1 MQISQN
7 KQHQLENEF
16 ETRFALRQIPPS
28 KVAEISKATAESICP
43 AEERINLHIGNPV
56 QDPKLDELFIRLVFD
71 DSLPHFNDRSW
82 PEAKKSILN
91 HIKKPLWRQYAELLF
106 DTIEKANPYMPR
118 GGYNPKKPGT
128 LIRQIQAWLTTG
140 QIESLDY
147 SIGEAE
153 IAPEIA
159 ITSGGR
165 TETLKLLLQV
175 IEENLKSPYKNIISL
190 EELLPAATLRAFS
203 GSISLV
209 SGDET
214 ELLARIQ
221 QLVENTGN
229 RIGFIIIHQIY
240 TKTFRRQLAAYA
252 THQNLMLIEMNDA
265 PNADSLARSP
275 GMAQRLLRIITPCA
289 IDKRLSHTA
298 LAFVLG
304 NAKFVDALNL
314 LHFLKKGTPSAPEI
328 KLLSFLLNEKGG
340 LNQQLWKQIHQK
352 NAKRT
357 SYSGVDTNLAT
368 SFQPDRHYELLVM
381 SHSIPSIVTTLEQT
395 AQKLTTRFEKLMQI
409 KQSSLVN
416 KFKLLSKNSPIDP
429 LNGKTVW
436 EIIVDFFENLENPA
450 YFPILEQAFLA
461 QFLKIHP
468 ELNEDFSIPFSGSAR
483 GALSLLAESWGLTE
497 VVVPDLSW
505 TVGDAFQ
512 KVTAVPLNPDL
523 TFNAQNF
530 IQRLA
535 EKLKENANWYQ
546 STCIVLNNPHNATGK
561 ITPEHEIREIL
572 TYCLSNR
579 IWVLDDL
586 SYSNVI
592 VANSTARQ
600 KLGPIKNCRQIAG
613 DLINEGK
620 LPADAIRWLVT
631 IRSISKTD
639 CKAGSRLCVIEIPDI
654 EFHHKFREM
663 ACSIEPNRM
672 ALLISYLFY
681 RNSPDKI
688 EKFYALRDQL
698 QWDRMQTLLD
708 GLCVIP
714 VIDNIFGIEFIAPQ
728 GAMYPHLKIH
738 QLPDNVKIEELSTKL
753 ATRGIGLVPLTTFA
767 RTRFSYQYVS
777 RTFRLTLGGPVS
789 IPYLKL
795 QVDRLVRE
803 LTLEIQRT
811 AYDYTYYAPE
821 VSRVAAAFENLAE
834 ISMYVKSCEK
844 QFQMVWQEIEQKI
857 DDLPNS
863 KWQRW
868 DGRRIDVALLK
879 AEFRNQFLPDRQKV
893 ALNRLYEEAYLTG
906 MLNENLSQSHF
917 QDNVVKKFKSE
928 ITPEIESERR
938 LNFQNRMF
946 DRTVHP
952 TQSYA
957 IEVDHQI
964 NDLITG
970 IINQHKITTEQ
981 IEKLSK
987 SLFFEFF
994 AENIAI
1000 NSAQE
1005 ADEAILDLEM
1015 LYHIEDYANYF
1026 YDTDLKLTLSLW
1038 GDWDGSRRPSGQG
1051 HTLVA
1056 GALIHNV
1063 RQLTALVQY
1072 LDSKGL
1078 LNDLPR
1084 EILFEIDEIEK
1095 KINKFKQ
1102 ILRKITLL
1110 TTRLEE
1116 HYRKHLENI
1125 QPPGWFVRKMR
1136 KIGLARDPVKVMW
1149 KHNDRNERRMRSY
1162 RHERSNEIL
1171 RFFRINYQLSQLLET
1186 VLPVFGQHYHDKEL
1200 MIHLANYKNPL
1211 KRFYLTPRI
1220 HQKII
1225 TAKDSFAIDTT
1236 VYNLVEI
1243 NRMGAMYGYPG
1254 LVLSLQVSMT
1264 NQAEAIIAVDKKI
1277 RTEWERVKREDPS
1290 ITPVSI
1296 RIVPLFEEIEILH
1309 EIESFL
1315 DKIWEYADESKLLG
1329 QATPDRFCEIIGE
1342 FFVAGSDL
1350 SQQVG
1355 QPQAQLLFK
1364 QSKARIN
1371 RYLLKKGLAGRLRI
1385 KLGSGEPA
1393 QRQGGYYDPYAAQKV
1408 LLLKDSPSIIQK
1420 LQVDGFTAE
1429 GLLQARSPLNGI
1441 FHTSDFRTFQSN
1453 IMERLRHTPTPDLV
1467 NTFYHIKTV
1476 QTNYEQ
1482 KIRDISETYW
1492 GSRRRLQEEMEAQLD
1507 VLMTGQL
1514 SPAYLDFVQLVQKNF
1529 EHILYGLAEDMAG
1542 IHVVS
1547 YFVSRALL
1555 SVRDRPTV
1563 RPTKEAGEDRGRQIV
1578 EHLSGTLPLREHGT
1592 LLRAIGHNKA
1602 QTMILG
1608 INQLTTGLFRAMR
1621 EFVGEGKTFDQQL
1634 FKLQNEILPH
1644 LPVKDILNTLR
1655 LYHQPNLVYLRR
1667 LEATFPPGNSS
1678 LKTIYEEQR
1687 VMSDFIPYLQT
1698 ELMRRNGLG
1707 KLGRQTNGQGPLS
1720 GAALLS
1726 IRPDLAVLFQKDIFN
1741 IDLKAI
1747 FEITPTTDQTLQKFS
1762 QELYRRQQIQETQ
1775 AEIWQFLEEPVG
1787 EQVKSFFE
1795 LARAIKSLRGEGKIS
1810 APKLNLVSR
1819 SQVSRLGAEVNRML
1833 QEVADDSMRQFLIAA
1848 VQYLLYL
1855 PETLEDIPEAVL
1867 IALRDVQK
1875 ILSLDEQALSLTDQ
1889 KYLQFLFI
1897 RIARVAGESG

>member
-1 MQISQN
+1 MQIFPN
-7 KQHQLENEF
+7 EQHQFENEF
-16 ETRFALRQIPPS
+16 EARFALRQIPPS
-28 KVAEISKATAESICP
+28 KVAEISKATAEASCP

-56 QDPKLDELFIRLVFD
+56 QDPRLDELFCRLIFN
-71 DSLPHFNDRSW
+71 DSLPYFNDKNW
-82 PEAKKSILN
+82 PEAKNSILN
-91 HIKKPLWRQYAELLF
+91 NIKKPLFKQYAELLF
-106 DTIEKANPYMPR
+106 DTVEKSNPYMPQ

-128 LIRQIQAWLTTG
+128 LIRQIQAWLTSG
-140 QIESLDY
+140 QTETLDY
-147 SIGEAE
+147 SIGEAD

-159 ITSGGR
+159 IISGGR

-175 IEENLKSPYKNIISL
+175 IEENLKSPFKNIISL
-190 EELLPAATLRAFS
+190 EKSLPVAALRAFH
-203 GSISLV
+203 GSVFLV
-209 SGDET
+209 SGDEKDLIDQIKQHVDKST
-214 ELLARIQ
+214 HH
-221 QLVENTGN
+221 
-229 RIGFIIIHQIY
+229 IGFIIIHRIY
-240 TKTFRRQLAAYA
+240 TKTFRRHLAAYA
-252 THQNLMLIEMNDA
+252 THQNLMLIEANDA

-275 GMAQRLLRIITPCA
+275 GMAQRLLRIITPQA
-289 IDKRLSHTA
+289 IDKRLTHSA
-298 LAFVLG
+298 LSFVLG
-304 NAKFVDALNL
+304 NSKYIAAINL

-328 KLLSFLLNEKGG
+328 KLLSFFLNEKGA
-340 LNQQLWKQIHQK
+340 LNQLFWKQIQPQNTKPNFAVVAHQ
-352 NAKRT
+352 T
-357 SYSGVDTNLAT
+357 F
-368 SFQPDRHYELLVM
+368 SFPPIGSDERLTVL
-381 SHSIPSIVTTLEQT
+381 HSIPPIINKLEDT
-395 AQKLTTRFEKLMQI
+395 AQKLTTRIEELVRA
-409 KQSSLVN
+409 KQSLLVN
-416 KFKLLSKNSPIDP
+416 KFRILHKNSLVDP
-429 LNGKTVW
+429 LSGKTVW
-436 EIIVDFFENLENPA
+436 DIITDFFENLENSSYLPM
-450 YFPILEQAFLA
+450 LEQAFLA

-468 ELNEDFSIPFSGSAR
+468 EFDENHTIPFSGSAR
-483 GALSLLAESWGLTE
+483 GALSLLVESWGLTE
-497 VVVPDLSW
+497 VIVPDLSW
-505 TVGDAFQ
+505 TVGDAFP
-512 KVTAVPLNPDL
+512 KVTPVPLNADL
-523 TFNAQNF
+523 TINAQNL
-530 IQRLA
+530 IQRIEEILN
-535 EKLKENANWYQ
+535 ENPDWNQ
-546 STCIVLNNPHNATGK
+546 SGCVVLNNPHNATGK
-561 ITPEHEIREIL
+561 ITPELEIREIL
-572 TYCLSNR
+572 TFCLSNQIR
-579 IWVLDDL
+579 VLDDL

-592 VANSTARQ
+592 VANVAMRQ
-600 KLGPIKNCRQIAG
+600 KMSPIKNCRQIAG
-613 DLINEGK
+613 ELIAEGK
-620 LPADAIRWLVT
+620 LPGDAIRWLVT

-639 CKAGSRLCVIEIPDI
+639 CKAGSRLCVIEIPDAGLR
-654 EFHHKFREM
+654 HKFQTF
-663 ACSIEPNRM
+663 ASSIEPNRM

-681 RNSPDKI
+681 RNPPDKI
-688 EKFYALRDQL
+688 EQFYAFRDQI
-698 QWDRMQTLLD
+698 QWERMQTLLE
-708 GLCVIP
+708 GLRLIP
-714 VIDNIFGIEFIAPQ
+714 SADNVFGIEFIPPQ
-728 GAMYPHLKIH
+728 GAMYPHLIIH
-738 QLPDNVKIEELSTKL
+738 QLPENVKIEELSTRL
-753 ATRGIGLVPLTTFA
+753 AARGIGLVPLTTFA
-767 RTRFSYQYVS
+767 RTRLSYQYAS
-777 RTFRLTLGGPVS
+777 RTFRLTLGGLIS
-789 IPYLKL
+789 IPLLKL
-795 QVDRLVRE
+795 QVNRLVRE
-803 LTLEIQRT
+803 LTTEIQRN
-811 AYDYTYYAPE
+811 AYDYTFYAPPGKGIATFVE
-821 VSRVAAAFENLAE
+821 NQVAINL
-834 ISMYVKSCEK
+834 YVKSCES
-844 QFQMVWQEIEQKI
+844 QFQKIWEEIEKKI
-857 DDLPNS
+857 NDSPNS
-863 KWQRW
+863 KLHRW
-868 DGRRIDVALLK
+868 RDRHSEVSRLK
-879 AEFRNQFLPDRQKV
+879 SDFLHQYLPERQKI
-893 ALNRLYEEAYLTG
+893 ALIRLKEAATLTG
-906 MLNENLSQSHF
+906 LLIENLGQSQF
-917 QDNVVKKFKSE
+917 QDYVFKKFQVE
-928 ITPEIESERR
+928 ITPEIESTRR
-938 LNFQNRMF
+938 LKFQNRLF

-952 TQSYA
+952 TQNYS
-957 IEVDHQI
+957 IEVDLQI
-964 NDLITG
+964 NDLITR
-970 IINQHKITTEQ
+970 ILNQQKITSEP
-981 IEKLSK
+981 IDKLFEA
-987 SLFFEFF
+987 LFAEFF

-1005 ADEAILDLEM
+1005 ADELILDLEM
-1015 LYHIEDYANYF
+1015 IYRIEDYADYF
-1026 YDTDLKLTLSLW
+1026 WGTDLELILSLW

-1102 ILRKITLL
+1102 ILRKITSL

-1116 HYRKHLENI
+1116 HYRKHLENA
-1125 QPPGWFVRKMR
+1125 QPPGWLVQKMR

-1171 RFFRINYQLSQLLET
+1171 RFFRINYELSRLLAS
-1186 VLPVFGQHYHDKEL
+1186 VLPIIGQYRHDKVL
-1200 MIHLANYKNPL
+1200 LKQLASYKNPL

-1243 NRMGAMYGYPG
+1243 NRMGAAYGYPG

-1277 RTEWERVKREDPS
+1277 RTEWERVRREEPS
-1290 ITPVSI
+1290 ITPIPI
-1296 RIVPLFEEIEILH
+1296 RIVPLFEEIEILQ
-1309 EIESFL
+1309 EIETFL

-1329 QATPDRFCEIIGE
+1329 QSAPDRFCEIIGE
-1342 FFVAGSDL
+1342 FFIAGSDL

-1364 QSKARIN
+1364 QSKSRIN

-1408 LLLKDSPSIIQK
+1408 LLLNDSQSIIQN

-1467 NTFYHIKTV
+1467 RTFYHIKTV
-1476 QTNYEQ
+1476 QANYEQ
-1482 KIRDISETYW
+1482 KIRDLSETFW
-1492 GSRRRLQEEMEAQLD
+1492 GSRRRLQEEMETQLD
-1507 VLMTGQL
+1507 VLMKGQL
-1514 SPAYLDFVQLVQKNF
+1514 SPAYLDFVQLVQKNYQ
-1529 EHILYGLAEDMAG
+1529 HILYGHAEDMAG

-1578 EHLSGTLPLREHGT
+1578 EHLSGTLPLSEHGT

-1621 EFVGEGKTFDQQL
+1621 EFVGEGKSFDQQL
-1634 FKLQNEILPH
+1634 FRLQNEILPH

-1655 LYHQPNLVYLRR
+1655 LYHQPDLKYLRL
-1667 LEATFPPGNSS
+1667 LEPTFPPGNSS

-1687 VMSDFIPYLQT
+1687 VLSDFIPYLQA

-1707 KLGRQTNGQGPLS
+1707 KLSRPTNGKGPLS
-1720 GAALLS
+1720 GAALQA
-1726 IRPDLAVLFQKDIFN
+1726 IRPDLAVLLQKDIFN
-1741 IDLKAI
+1741 SDMKTI
-1747 FEITPTTDQTLQKFS
+1747 FDGAFTASSLSEFS
-1762 QELYRRQQIQETQ
+1762 RELHRRRQIQATQ
-1775 AEIWQFLEEPVG
+1775 AEIWNFLEEPIG

-1795 LARAIKSLRGEGKIS
+1795 LARAIKSLRSEGKIS
-1810 APKLNLVSR
+1810 VPKLNVVSR

-1833 QEVADDSMRQFLIAA
+1833 LDIADDSMRQFLIAA

-1875 ILSLDEQALSLTDQ
+1875 ILSLDDQALSPADQ